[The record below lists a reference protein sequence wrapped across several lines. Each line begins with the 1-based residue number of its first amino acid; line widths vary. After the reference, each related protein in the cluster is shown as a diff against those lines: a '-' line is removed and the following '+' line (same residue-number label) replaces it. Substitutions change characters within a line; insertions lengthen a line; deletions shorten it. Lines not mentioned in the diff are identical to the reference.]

1 MRGIHLILLAI
12 LLSFDHALSLQCYSC
27 SGIKDSGECQLIT
40 CPGVCFMS
48 DMIMTMGN
56 ERIKLQSKSCSPSCG
71 LVSELLK
78 QLVDASTLDTGLLP
92 GKLERQEP
100 AWKCAQAPLREAGA
114 RPREAILAGSGA
126 PKPST
131 RGHSRPRVT
140 QTPFS
145 DQGSCLE
152 QAKPTCVFTNKHS
165 LSTCHGPGWFGCWT
179 HRQ

>member
-92 GKLERQEP
+92 GKLEVQNITCCEKDFCNRVARVACSPWALASGLLLNLVP
-100 AWKCAQAPLREAGA
+100 ALWAL
-114 RPREAILAGSGA
+114 L
-126 PKPST
+126 
-131 RGHSRPRVT
+131 
-140 QTPFS
+140 
-145 DQGSCLE
+145 
-152 QAKPTCVFTNKHS
+152 
-165 LSTCHGPGWFGCWT
+165 
-179 HRQ
+179 